1 MDIRT
6 LLFANAVVF
15 AVLAITMVLVWRSNR
30 RFPGLTHLAR
40 VHVTMMVGTA
50 IIGIPPGQIPAHVS
64 MFVGNGLVVLSIS
77 WLLDGVRGLF
87 ALPRDRTTQLAILL
101 WSAFLLFFLF
111 VQPNLRARLLTTNLT
126 VFALLL
132 QAIWAARL
140 GLRKPE
146 ERAPSGLLAG
156 SLGLLALLF
165 AARILSVAFSSQVA
179 PIASDAITIALMTGS
194 LLAGMGWSFG
204 VMLLVYARLN
214 REANEALRS
223 ETDLR
228 LQALITRSMNEGV
241 CLVRASDGTIAYAN
255 PKFELI
261 FGYEP
266 GELKDKSVQIL
277 NAGSSEEAI
286 ATHQRIARDL
296 LEKGTSTYE
305 VENLRKDGTPFW
317 CRATTVLFDHPEHG
331 QVFVAVQEDITE
343 RKRMESLKDDFVAV
357 VSHELRTPLTSIRGS
372 LGLLAGGAAGKLS
385 DTARSLVDISASNCE
400 RLVRLINDILDMEKI
415 ESGKM
420 TFVPVPVELAPL
432 VEQAILSNRAYA
444 HGFGVEIRLE
454 ESVPGMVL
462 ADPDRLHQ
470 VMTNLL
476 SNAARHSHRDGV
488 VEIRIQRCG
497 DRLRVSVTDHG
508 TGIPPEFQP
517 RVFEKFAQADTSTR
531 RREGGTGLG
540 LSISRAIVER
550 HGGSI
555 GFKTEPGV
563 GTTFSFDLPDLDPGS
578 ERLRAAY
585 SYAEGVNSSSLAE

>member
-15 AVLAITMVLVWRSNR
+15 AVLATAMILVWRSNR
-30 RFPGLTHLAR
+30 RFPGLSRLAR

-50 IIGIPPGQIPAHVS
+50 IIGIPPGQVPALMS
-64 MFVGNGLVVLSIS
+64 MLVGNALVVLGIA
-77 WLLDGVRGLF
+77 WLLEGVRGLF
-87 ALPRDRTTQLAILL
+87 ALPRDRTTPITFLSWA
-101 WSAFLLFFLF
+101 SFLLFFLF
-111 VQPNLRARLLTTNLT
+111 VHPSLRARLLTTNLA

-132 QAIWAARL
+132 QATWTARL

-146 ERAPSGLLAG
+146 ERMPSWLLTG

-165 AARILSVAFSSQVA
+165 SVRVLAAAFAAQVA
-179 PIASDAITIALMTGS
+179 PIASDVPTLALMTSS
-194 LLAGMGWSFG
+194 LLAGTGWSFA

-214 REANEALRS
+214 REANEL
-223 ETDLR
+223 E
-228 LQALITRSMNEGV
+228 
-241 CLVRASDGTIAYAN
+241 
-255 PKFELI
+255 
-261 FGYEP
+261 
-266 GELKDKSVQIL
+266 
-277 NAGSSEEAI
+277 
-286 ATHQRIARDL
+286 RI
-296 LEKGTSTYE
+296 
-305 VENLRKDGTPFW
+305 
-317 CRATTVLFDHPEHG
+317 
-331 QVFVAVQEDITE
+331 
-343 RKRMESLKDDFVAV
+343 KDDFVAV

-372 LGLLAGGAAGKLS
+372 LGLLAGGAAGELS
-385 DTARSLVDISASNCE
+385 TTARSLVDISVNNCE

-420 TFVPVPVELAPL
+420 AFVPIPVELTPL
-432 VEQAILSNRAYA
+432 VEQAILSNRVYA

-454 ESVPGMVL
+454 DSVPGKVL

-476 SNAARHSHRDGV
+476 SNAARHSHRGGI

-508 TGIPPEFQP
+508 EGIPPEFQP
-517 RVFEKFAQADTSTR
+517 RVFEKFAQADTSSA

-555 GFKTEPGV
+555 GFRTEPGV
-563 GTTFSFDLPDLDPGS
+563 GTTFSFELPDLDAGS

-585 SYAEGVNSSSLAE
+585 SYAEGVNSSSLVE